1 MFGYKLVKE
10 ETTKVPRFR
19 LMDYESDREAAANL
33 DMLFMDGAI
42 SKTEYLR
49 QRRRLS
55 KIRYVGRPV
64 RRTSNFDF
72 FLNF

>member
-19 LMDYESDREAAANL
+19 LTDYESDNEAAANL

-42 SKTEYLR
+42 SKAE
-49 QRRRLS
+49 
-55 KIRYVGRPV
+55 
-64 RRTSNFDF
+64 
-72 FLNF
+72 